1 MRILPAW
8 WLPLM
13 VDVCSC
19 SVISECYN
27 KSLQKPNIVP
37 SHIQKNGLYKTSN
50 FGWLTSRF
58 RIIQIT
64 NFERYI
70 TIQKWIVWNIHF
82 WMTKKHIWNH
92 PKTNCTKRP
101 VLDDLYKHVRNH
113 SDLENM
119 HFQMI
124 YRIIQIWMI
133 SSTFQFYRGE
143 NIHISTKFGRYFTAL
158 TSHPPFEDLCDSQ
171 IIHFWSLT
179 LPGGIPPS
187 HFARYLTLQSVNYVI
202 MWILF

>member
-92 PKTNCTKRP
+92 PKTNCTKSP
-101 VLDDLYKHVRNH
+101 VWMTYTSMFRT
-113 SDLENM
+113 
-119 HFQMI
+119 
-124 YRIIQIWMI
+124 IQIWKTCI
-133 SSTFQFYRGE
+133 IYRSS
-143 NIHISTKFGRYFTAL
+143 KFGWF
-158 TSHPPFEDLCDSQ
+158 HPLFNSIEEKTYIYQPNLDD
-171 IIHFWSLT
+171 I
-179 LPGGIPPS
+179 
-187 HFARYLTLQSVNYVI
+187 LQH
-202 MWILF
+202 